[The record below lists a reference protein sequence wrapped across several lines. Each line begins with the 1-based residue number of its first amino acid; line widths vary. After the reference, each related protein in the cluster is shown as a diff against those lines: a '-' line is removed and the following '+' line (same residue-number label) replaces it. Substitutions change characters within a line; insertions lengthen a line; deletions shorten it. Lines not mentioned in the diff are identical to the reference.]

1 MRDRLGDPKVGED
14 MTEDEQY
21 IESQLMF
28 GDTLTVFGEQM
39 YDSAKMLVYDEESDE
54 WLLL

>member
-1 MRDRLGDPKVGED
+1 MRDRLGDPKVEEN

-21 IESQLMF
+21 IESQLVF
-28 GDTLTVFGEQM
+28 GDTLTVFGEQV
-39 YDSAKMLVYDEESDE
+39 YDSSRMLVYDEESDE

>member
-1 MRDRLGDPKVGED
+1 MRDRLGDPKVEED

-21 IESQLMF
+21 IESQLLF
-28 GDTLTVFGEQM
+28 GDTLTVFGEQV
-39 YDSAKMLVYDEESDE
+39 YDSSRMLVYDEESDE

>member
-1 MRDRLGDPKVGED
+1 MKDRYGDPKLEENISED
-14 MTEDEQY
+14 DEY
-21 IESQLMF
+21 IESQLIF

-39 YDSAKMLVYDEESDE
+39 YDSSRMLVYDEEQDE